1 MPAKKTTLKKTK
13 AIAAAFDS
21 ALKKD
26 TVPVEP
32 IDNNIIEDED
42 FNEFSPENK
51 TNNDWAE
58 DLNPEQIVI
67 VEKEYP
73 ELIVAQQKVKDYLSE
88 IKDPRQN
95 ETPSDALIVERLIN
109 AINYLAPIANKTKGI
124 LGPNPQFINRISINI
139 AHARLLIEKLKC

>member
-32 IDNNIIEDED
+32 IANNVIEDED
-42 FNEFSPENK
+42 FNEFSPSDQTSNVW
-51 TNNDWAE
+51 TD
-58 DLNPEQIVI
+58 DLTPEQKII
-67 VEKEYP
+67 EGEGYE
-73 ELIVAQQKVKDYLSE
+73 ELIVAEQKAKDFVNIIE
-88 IKDPRQN
+88 DPRQN
-95 ETPSDALIVERLIN
+95 ETPSAVLIIERLIN

-124 LGPNPQFINRISINI
+124 NGPNPQFINRISINI
-139 AHARLLIEKLKC
+139 AHARLLIEKFKF